1 MKLNLEPET
10 IRTNVSFRLDNKVI
24 EFIKELAK
32 DNDASES
39 KIMEH
44 IIKDFM
50 KRFVSINYWANDD
63 ILKEFEKYLESK
75 GYSRLTSSGLPSTAV
90 QYAGWI
96 KRVATIEKMT
106 IGEVIL
112 NLDKF
117 VVDYGIGGIKETEG
131 KQGHKSVINALRRIK
146 EFIKSSNT

>member
-1 MKLNLEPET
+1 
-10 IRTNVSFRLDNKVI
+10 
-24 EFIKELAK
+24 
-32 DNDASES
+32 
-39 KIMEH
+39 
-44 IIKDFM
+44 
-50 KRFVSINYWANDD
+50 
-63 ILKEFEKYLESK
+63 
-75 GYSRLTSSGLPSTAV
+75 
-90 QYAGWI
+90 
-96 KRVATIEKMT
+96 MT